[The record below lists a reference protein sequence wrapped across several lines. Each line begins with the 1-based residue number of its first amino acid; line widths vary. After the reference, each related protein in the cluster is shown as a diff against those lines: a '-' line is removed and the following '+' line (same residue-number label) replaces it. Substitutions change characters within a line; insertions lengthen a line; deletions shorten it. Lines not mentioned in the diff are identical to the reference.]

1 MLFAMIGSGGF
12 IAPKHLQAIRDTG
25 HFLDCSFD
33 VHDSVGVLD
42 EYFPQSEF
50 FTNIEDFEKHLEQ
63 SKAMGKEIN
72 YLSVCTPTHTHFDH
86 IRFGLRNGMHV
97 ICEKPLV
104 LDPGEIQELKDLE
117 VKHQK
122 RVFSLLPLRLHCD
135 TLALKEK
142 IKSELDKNPSKVFDI
157 TLTYIS
163 VQGKWY
169 FSSWRADVNRS
180 GGLATQMGVN
190 IFDTL
195 LYLFGGVK
203 EKVINRE
210 EPDCVCGIL
219 FLEHAKIRWFFS
231 INPEHMGVAK
241 EKVYHKMILEGEEVN
256 LTQGFDNLYI
266 ESYKQILAQGGF
278 GLDEATASIK
288 LAYELRNL
296 SVSEPNEDSHV
307 LCCKNK
313 TDQ

>member
-33 VHDSVGVLD
+33 IHDSVGVLD
-42 EYFPQSEF
+42 EYFLQSEF
-50 FTNIEDFEKHLEQ
+50 FADIEDFEEYLEQ
-63 SKAMGKEIN
+63 SKDMGKEIN
-72 YLSVCTPTHTHFDH
+72 YLVVCTPTYTHFDY
-86 IRFGLRNGMHV
+86 IRFGLKYGMHV
-97 ICEKPLV
+97 ICEKPLI

-117 VKHQK
+117 VKYQK
-122 RVFSLLPLRLHCD
+122 RVFCLLPLRLHCD

-142 IKSELDKNPSKVFDI
+142 IESELEKNPEKVFDI

-169 FSSWRADVNRS
+169 FSSWRADVNKS
-180 GGLATQMGVN
+180 GGLATHMGIS
-190 IFDTL
+190 IFDNL
-195 LYLFGGVK
+195 IYLFGSVK
-203 EKVINRE
+203 DKVINRD
-210 EPDCVCGIL
+210 EPDCVGGIL

-241 EKVYHKMILEGEEVN
+241 EKVYRRMVIEGEEIN
-256 LTQGFDNLYI
+256 LTQGFDDLHT

-278 GLDEATASIK
+278 GLDEAMASIK

-296 SVSEPNEDSHV
+296 SVSEPNEDSHA
-307 LCCKNK
+307 LCFKKNASE
-313 TDQ
+313 